1 MIQTG
6 LGSKNEMKQNGKGGA
21 SQNQWTLIGQGA
33 FDLWDGWGESVA
45 WVAANRGDFSNGAMA
60 AGYPT
65 GHSYEAF
72 DNMAYSTHV
81 LL

>member
-1 MIQTG
+1 MAKEVPPKI
-6 LGSKNEMKQNGKGGA
+6 NER
-21 SQNQWTLIGQGA
+21 WLVRVA